1 LHKPSGRA
9 VVTLNGKDCYL
20 GVYGSTASKREYDRL
35 IAEFLSNGRQL
46 NPGTDYTI
54 AELARDFLRHAQD
67 YYVKDGVPTSECAYI
82 ARAVRPLLDRYGA
95 TRACD
100 FKPSG
105 LETIRDRIVAT
116 GVCRGTVNGRIY
128 RIVRMFKWGVGKER
142 VPVGVY
148 QSLRCVPGLK
158 RGRSEA
164 PDHPRVRPVAD
175 HDVDAIQTF
184 VSRQVWAMIELQ
196 RLTGMRPG
204 EVCQM
209 RTRDIDRSGKTWTYV
224 PGSHKTEHHGRTRVI
239 PIGPRARAI
248 LQEWLRADP
257 DGYLFQPVEAMAA
270 SREQR
275 RLDSSTDEP
284 PRDRRKCRPRKLP
297 GLVCSVNSFRHAIAR
312 GCGLAGVPS
321 WGPNRLRHSAGTL
334 LRSQFGLDVAR
345 AVLGHSSPAITLV
358 YAEADLEKA
367 ARAIEQVG

>member
-1 LHKPSGRA
+1 LG
-9 VVTLNGKDCYL
+9 GKDYYL
-20 GVYGSTASKREYDRL
+20 GAYGSSASKAEYNRL
-35 IAEFLSNGRQL
+35 LAEYLSNDRQL
-46 NPGTDYTI
+46 NPGTDYTV
-54 AELARDFLRHAQD
+54 AELVRDFLRHAEQ
-67 YYVKDGVPTSECAYI
+67 YYRKDGECTSECTYI
-82 ARAVRPLLDRYGA
+82 RRAVQPLLALYA
-95 TRACD
+95 STRACD

-105 LETIRDRIVAT
+105 LETIRDRIVAS

-128 RIVRMFKWGVGKER
+128 RIVRMFKWGVSKER
-142 VPVGVY
+142 VPVTVLMALKSVG
-148 QSLRCVPGLK
+148 GLK
-158 RGRSEA
+158 KGRSPA
-164 PDHPRVRPVAD
+164 KDHPRVRPVAD
-175 HDVDAIQTF
+175 HDVDAIQPF

-204 EVCQM
+204 EVTQM

-224 PGSHKTEHHGRTRVI
+224 PESHKTEHHGRLRSI

-257 DGYLFQPVEAMAA
+257 DGYLFQPVESMAE
-270 SREQR
+270 SRERR
-275 RLDSSTDEP
+275 RLDSATDEA
-284 PRDRRKCRPRKLP
+284 PRDRRKRRPRKLP
-297 GLVCSVNSFRHAIAR
+297 GAVYSVNSYRHGIAR
-312 GCGLAGVPS
+312 GCELAGVPS